1 MEEVTGHWIEG
12 NDVEFAFEAAFFAL
26 ANQHRLSNEITA
38 IFQPFGCLLLE
49 MVAHAQRYNH
59 VGSSTELSDS
69 ANSTWQ
75 SIVSQHMV

>member
-38 IFQPFGCLLLE
+38 IFQPFG
-49 MVAHAQRYNH
+49 
-59 VGSSTELSDS
+59 G
-69 ANSTWQ
+69 
-75 SIVSQHMV
+75 